1 VSRLSVRLR
10 VVLAS
15 TLAMTLVLLALGGF
29 VRVQVAGGLD
39 ASLDRALDARLA
51 DVATALA
58 AGRSASD
65 AVPAATAD
73 EDAGAVQV
81 LDRSG
86 RVLAASP
93 GLGSAALLS
102 PAEVARATDD
112 DVTVDR
118 RTVALRDEDGD
129 ADEFPARVAAR
140 PADDDRA
147 DLPVV
152 VAAVALSDRDDAL
165 SALDTALLI
174 GVPVAILLSAALG
187 WGLAAGA
194 LRPVEAMRRRAA
206 AIDAPSDDRLPVP
219 PTRDE
224 IARLGHT
231 LNAMLDRQAEGFR
244 RERPLAADA
253 SHELRTPLAILRT
266 ELDLAARGE
275 RDADELRAALG
286 SASVE
291 TRRLEALAERLL
303 SLARAD
309 RPDPGPREALGPR
322 VPGALAPLLEEVR
335 DRYAG
340 ALAADGRGLEVTV
353 PPGVPATVAGR
364 REDLARALSA
374 LIENA
379 LHHGAGDVEV
389 SAEAGPAGARSGAE
403 GTASAGHVRG
413 AGGGDGAVVLHVRD
427 RGPGVPPELR
437 DRAFDRFV
445 TGAGGDRA
453 RSGTGLGLAIVA
465 AVAAAH
471 GGRAGIADRP
481 GGGTDA
487 WLALSSI
494 SHPALPSVAPR

>member
-1 VSRLSVRLR
+1 
-10 VVLAS
+10 
-15 TLAMTLVLLALGGF
+15 MTLVLLALGGF

-58 AGRSASD
+58 AGRSAAD

-93 GLGSAALLS
+93 GLASAALLS
-102 PAEVARATDD
+102 PAEVARAADD
-112 DVTVDR
+112 DLTLDR

-129 ADEFPARVAAR
+129 ADVFPARVSAR

-244 RERPLAADA
+244 RERAFAADA

-286 SASVE
+286 SASEE

-309 RPDPGPREALGPR
+309 RPDPGPT
-322 VPGALAPLLEEVR
+322 VPVPLAPLLEDVR

-340 ALAADGRGLEVTV
+340 ALAAEGRGLAVAV
-353 PPGVPATVAGR
+353 APGGPATVPGR

-374 LIENA
+374 LTENA

-389 SAEAGPAGARSGAE
+389 VAEKGSVAAPRGAE
-403 GTASAGHVRG
+403 GSAPAGRADDVGG
-413 AGGGDGAVVLHVRD
+413 ADDAVVLHVRD
-427 RGPGVPPELR
+427 RGPGVPPALR

-471 GGRAGIADRP
+471 GGRAGIDDRP

>member
-15 TLAMTLVLLALGGF
+15 TLAMTVVLVALGGF

-58 AGRSASD
+58 AGRPATD
-65 AVPAATAD
+65 AVPAGTAD

-86 RVLAASP
+86 AVLAASP
-93 GLGSAALLS
+93 GLGTAALLS
-102 PAEVARATDD
+102 RGEVGRAADD
-112 DVTVDR
+112 DLTVAR

-129 ADEFPARVAAR
+129 ADDFPARVRAR
-140 PADDDRA
+140 PADEDRE

-152 VAAVALSDRDDAL
+152 VAAVSLSDRDDAL
-165 SALDTALLI
+165 GALDTALLI

-244 RERPLAADA
+244 RERAFAADA

-286 SASVE
+286 SASEE
-291 TRRLEALAERLL
+291 TRRLEELAQRLL
-303 SLARAD
+303 ALARAD
-309 RPDPGPREALGPR
+309 RSDPGPPEP
-322 VPGALAPLLEEVR
+322 VALAPLLEEVR

-340 ALAADGRGLEVTV
+340 ALAAEGRGLEVAV
-353 PPGVPATVAGR
+353 APGAPGVVPAR
-364 REDLARALSA
+364 REDLSRALDA
-374 LIENA
+374 LVENA
-379 LHHGAGDVEV
+379 LHHGAGDVQV
-389 SAEAGPAGARSGAE
+389 TAEAD
-403 GTASAGHVRG
+403 RG
-413 AGGGDGAVVLHVRD
+413 DDVVLHVRD
-427 RGPGVPPELR
+427 RGPGVPPALR

-445 TGAGGDRA
+445 TGAGDDRA
-453 RSGTGLGLAIVA
+453 RRGTGLGLAIVA

-471 GGRAGIADRP
+471 RGRAGIDDRP

-494 SHPALPSVAPR
+494 SHPALPSVAPRWPPRRSAR

>member
-1 VSRLSVRLR
+1 MSRLSVRLR

-15 TLAMTLVLLALGGF
+15 TLAMTLVLLALAGF

-39 ASLDRALDARLA
+39 ASLDRTLDARLS

-58 AGRSASD
+58 AERPAAD
-65 AVPAATAD
+65 AVPAGTAD
-73 EDAGAVQV
+73 EDAGAVQI

-86 RVLAASP
+86 AVLAASP
-93 GLGSAALLS
+93 GLGTAALLS
-102 PAEVARATDD
+102 RGEIGRAVDD
-112 DVTVDR
+112 DLTVAR

-129 ADEFPARVAAR
+129 VDDFPARLRAL
-140 PADDDRA
+140 PADEDRE

-152 VAAVALSDRDDAL
+152 VAAVSLSDRDDAL
-165 SALDTALLI
+165 GALDTALLI
-174 GVPVAILLSAALG
+174 GVPVAILLSAGLG
-187 WGLAAGA
+187 RGLAAGA

-244 RERPLAADA
+244 RERAFAADA

-286 SASVE
+286 SASEE
-291 TRRLEALAERLL
+291 TRRLEELAQRLL
-303 SLARAD
+303 ALARAD
-309 RPDPGPREALGPR
+309 RPDPGPPKPVALS
-322 VPGALAPLLEEVR
+322 PLLEEVR

-340 ALAADGRGLEVTV
+340 ALAAEGRGLEVAV
-353 PPGVPATVAGR
+353 AAGAPAVVAAR
-364 REDLARALSA
+364 REDLSRALDA

-379 LHHGAGDVEV
+379 MHHGAGDVEV
-389 SAEAGPAGARSGAE
+389 SAEPADAGDAAGGSPAAGARGA
-403 GTASAGHVRG
+403 GAARG
-413 AGGGDGAVVLHVRD
+413 ADDAVVLHVRD
-427 RGPGVPPELR
+427 RGPGVPAALR
-437 DRAFDRFV
+437 DRVFDRFV
-445 TGAGGDRA
+445 TGAGDDRA
-453 RSGTGLGLAIVA
+453 RRGTGLGLAIVA

-471 GGRAGIADRP
+471 GGRAGIDDRP
-481 GGGTDA
+481 DGGTDA